1 MDVGDEGRS
10 NGMGGEGGSNGCGG
24 DIKKGFVSVKIYIDY
39 L

>member
-24 DIKKGFVSVKIYIDY
+24 DIKKGFVSVKIYIYY